1 MLNGFLQSL
10 TSLRSQR
17 DLVIPES
24 LQDMPIVTTQSN
36 NRKISGGKSGMSV
49 AGMSVASHKIRNS
62 CARARCSY
70 LAPKGFQDPIT
81 GDEFQPDQVRTV
93 KQGTINHPPEYATLD
108 GVAVQPVDKCFA
120 VFGSPAHAV
129 KSIERGRNAD
139 QKKGIAGFI
148 RGITASA
155 RGVFIVR
162 SFIVGNGSTAIN
174 EEQYHALDSVVRM
187 NGLSHISYDH
197 AWRQNPWVLRFALA
211 SCASIAEVKE
221 AFKLGARHA
230 SIVLAPRMV
239 QELVGQTVDG
249 AEIVLCPAVKDGN
262 CNKCAFDNGGIALC
276 DAQADGK
283 RIIVFPQ
290 HGSHSWER
298 RHSALVRNIA
308 KACDVTITVVK
319 ASGKFEQPF
328 WSVDEEKFS
337 TESELQ
343 AAKEEKRRVFD
354 SWRKQLIEDI
364 NNSSVTEATKARYL
378 RFMEVS

>member
-1 MLNGFLQSL
+1 MLNAFIQSL

-17 DLVIPES
+17 DLVVPES

-36 NRKISGGKSGMSV
+36 NRKITGGKSGMSV

-62 CARARCSY
+62 CARARCPY

-129 KSIERGRNAD
+129 KSIERGKDAD

-148 RGITASA
+148 RGITGSA

-174 EEQYHALDSVVRM
+174 EEQYHAIDSVVRM

-197 AWRQNPWVLRFALA
+197 AWKQNPWVLRFALA
-211 SCASIAEVKE
+211 SCGSIAEVKE

-230 SIVLAPRMV
+230 SIVLSPRMV
-239 QELVGQTVDG
+239 QDLDGQTVDG
-249 AEIVLCPAVKDGN
+249 AELVQCPAEKDGN
-262 CNKCAFDNGGIALC
+262 CNRCAEDNGGLALC

-283 RIIVFPQ
+283 RIILFTQ
-290 HGSHSWER
+290 HGGHAWTR
-298 RHSALVRNIA
+298 RHAAMVRNIA
-308 KACDVTITVVK
+308 KACDVTSTVVE
-319 ASGKFEQPF
+319 ASARFDHPF
-328 WSVDEEKFS
+328 WNVDGEKFS

-343 AAKEEKRRVFD
+343 AAKKEKRRTFKA
-354 SWRKQLIEDI
+354 WRKKLIEDI
-364 NNSSVTEATKARYL
+364 NNSSVGAATKARYL